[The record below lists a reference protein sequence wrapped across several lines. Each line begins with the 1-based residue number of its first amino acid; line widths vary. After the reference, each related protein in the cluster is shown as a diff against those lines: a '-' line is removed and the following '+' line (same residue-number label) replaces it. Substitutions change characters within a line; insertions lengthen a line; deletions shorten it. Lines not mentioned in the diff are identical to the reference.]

1 MLEAMEPDLMTDW
14 QKIVETS
21 GVSDGRPFSGVIGET
36 KIGVF
41 EVDGEYFAINNVCT
55 HAFALLTNGFQE
67 GCLVECP
74 LHAGFF
80 DVKTGKA
87 QGGIVDKDVRAYP
100 VKIEDGW
107 IFVDMAGQA

>member
-1 MLEAMEPDLMTDW
+1 MGTDVMTNWHKLVEAE
-14 QKIVETS
+14 KV
-21 GVSDGRPFSGVIGET
+21 VDGRPYSATIGNL

-41 EVDGEYFAINNVCT
+41 EVDGDYYAIGNVCT

-80 DVKTGKA
+80 DIKTGRA
-87 QGGIVDKDVRAYP
+87 QGGIVDKDVDTFS
-100 VKIEDGW
+100 VKKEDGW
-107 IFVDMAGQA
+107 LYIAVDDERAG

>member
-1 MLEAMEPDLMTDW
+1 MATDGW
-14 QKIVETS
+14 ERVVDASAIAE
-21 GVSDGRPFSGVIGET
+21 DRPYGATIGDR
-36 KIGVF
+36 KIGIF
-41 EVDGEYFAINNVCT
+41 RVDGELHAIDNVCT

-80 DVKTGKA
+80 DIRTGKA
-87 QGGIVDKDVRAYP
+87 QGTPVERDVATYP

-107 IFVDMAGQA
+107 VHVCIA

>member
-1 MLEAMEPDLMTDW
+1 MTDW

-21 GVSDGRPFSGVIGET
+21 AVSDGRPFSGGIGDT

>member
-1 MLEAMEPDLMTDW
+1 MKGW
-14 QKIVETS
+14 QRIAETS
-21 GVSDGRPFSGVIGET
+21 AVSDGRPFSGTIGGI

-41 EVDGEYFAINNVCT
+41 EVDGEYFAIDNVCT

-87 QGGIVDKDVRAYP
+87 QGGIVDKDVRVYP
-100 VKIEDGW
+100 VKVEGGW
-107 IFVDMAGQA
+107 IFVDVARQA